1 MTRLAEILDQMSAVL
16 NDLKTV
22 MDQEQQHLSMGQ
34 INGSQLQWIT
44 EQKSSLLATLDYLE
58 QLRRKE
64 PNAANSVDISQRW
77 QEITVKTQQLRQ
89 MNQHNG
95 WLLEGQIERN
105 QQALEMLKPHQEPTL
120 YGANGQTSTTHR
132 GGKRLRSEDYL
143 RPALQAGMHCYT
155 VRRANSLTLK
165 PSTASAAKYAA
176 IPASTTAIKRS
187 KRRGMVPN
195 DHSGMICNIPK
206 STPDITSTATTRRNR
221 NAIQPGC
228 GVKIFC
234 LRNCQ

>member
-77 QEITVKTQQLRQ
+77 QEITVKTQ
-89 MNQHNG
+89 
-95 WLLEGQIERN
+95 
-105 QQALEMLKPHQEPTL
+105 EPTL

-132 GGKRLRSEDYL
+132 GGK
-143 RPALQAGMHCYT
+143 
-155 VRRANSLTLK
+155 
-165 PSTASAAKYAA
+165 
-176 IPASTTAIKRS
+176 
-187 KRRGMVPN
+187 
-195 DHSGMICNIPK
+195 
-206 STPDITSTATTRRNR
+206 
-221 NAIQPGC
+221 
-228 GVKIFC
+228 KISI
-234 LRNCQ
+234 